1 MKASEL
7 INDAY
12 RFGNV
17 IAEEGQDLTSTQLRD
32 GVRLLNYI
40 IRTLNIDGA
49 EIALNAQENLV
60 LPAGQQ
66 TLFLPDYIKLYKVQ
80 YDLGSVFVDTNLLSA
95 EDFYNIAVIQNT
107 TSIPFAGYA
116 KRRAD
121 GIELFFYFAPNKDY
135 DVRIISGLKKITELN
150 ADDDIAIN
158 DFFYNELLVWKLA
171 NDLRIRNQMDLNSD
185 IAGKIRNISNRLKS
199 IKTKNNN
206 IKTVNIGLNSQSASA
221 KVMDIAATSNILQGY
236 RP

>member
-12 RFGNV
+12 RFSNI

-40 IRTLNIDGA
+40 IRNLNIDGE
-49 EIALNAQENLV
+49 EIALNAQENLI
-60 LPAGQQ
+60 LPAGHQ
-66 TLFLPDYIKLYKVQ
+66 TLLLPDYIKLYKVQ
-80 YDLGSVFVDTNLLSA
+80 YDLGSIFVDTALLSA
-95 EDFYNIAVIQNT
+95 EDFYNVAVVTNT

-116 KRRAD
+116 KRTAN
-121 GIELFFYFAPNKDY
+121 GIELFFYFAPNRDY
-135 DVRIISGLKKITELN
+135 EIRIISGLKKITELN
-150 ADDDIAIN
+150 ADDDIVTN

-171 NDLRIRNQMDLNSD
+171 NDLRMRNQMDVNQD
-185 IAGKIRNISNRLKS
+185 ISAKIRNISNRLKS

-206 IKTVNIGLNSQSASA
+206 IKTVNLGRKSQSASS
-221 KVMDIAATSNILQGY
+221 KLMDIAARSSVSNGY
-236 RP
+236 SP